1 MIITFIFLV
10 LLILIRIVT
19 GIRLLALARRN
30 RLPNLV
36 WLSASMFVTA
46 GLLLFA
52 PAPGNPLGNLPI
64 SLWIFTIGALAGE
77 IFLVMFNQ
85 NTFYK
90 DRKSPVAWIWIFLIA
105 CGMVSI
111 YGVFVSE
118 SNNHQSVWVAAHIF
132 VATLIWAWHGGL
144 ASQALARVKAENSVQ
159 DWVKTRYRLIVLY
172 SIVLM
177 IGSVASASRFL
188 FINNETQPVL
198 DAIISAIGLITQI
211 ASVTLMFLVW
221 VMPEQFR
228 LWLNRNQQKRVD
240 ERVYTHA
247 SAILDILGTG
257 MSSGTN
263 LPKTLALVSI
273 RRMISRQINTEDS
286 KKIESHVVKLGYDDW
301 YSFLEQPELS
311 VFLKEV
317 ANVNP
322 NNVLKN
328 AKNTLIENQSLFTIQ
343 AQ

>member
-30 RLPNLV
+30 HLPNLV
-36 WLSASMFVTA
+36 WLSTSMFVTA

-77 IFLVMFNQ
+77 VFLVMFNQ

-118 SNNHQSVWVAAHIF
+118 SNNHQSVWVVAHIF
-132 VATLIWAWHGGL
+132 VAALIWAWHGRL

-221 VMPEQFR
+221 GMPEQFR

-273 RRMISRQINTEDS
+273 RRMISRQINTETQRKSNLMWLSLAMMIGIPFLNSPSCLFSS
-286 KKIESHVVKLGYDDW
+286 KKLPTSTPIT
-301 YSFLEQPELS
+301 F
-311 VFLKEV
+311 
-317 ANVNP
+317 
-322 NNVLKN
+322 
-328 AKNTLIENQSLFTIQ
+328 
-343 AQ
+343 